1 MQQKW
6 DLPARAAV
14 WMELLLMEL
23 VKLSEQCTPLDEY
36 GSSASTIAASA
47 RLLAEPAAPVPNC
60 MINLADTVPCATMQQ
75 KGDFDSVRAPVSM
88 HSSWN
93 GAS

>member
-1 MQQKW
+1 
-6 DLPARAAV
+6 
-14 WMELLLMEL
+14 MEL

-60 MINLADTVPCATMQQ
+60 MINLADTVPYATMQQ
-75 KGDFDSVRAPVSM
+75 KGDFDSVRALVSM

>member
-6 DLPARAAV
+6 DLPACAAV
-14 WMELLLMEL
+14 WMKLLLMDL

-36 GSSASTIAASA
+36 CSSASTIAASA
-47 RLLAEPAAPVPNC
+47 RVLAEPAAPVPYC
-60 MINLADTVPCATMQQ
+60 MIILADTVPYATMQQ
-75 KGDFDSVRAPVSM
+75 KDDFDSVRTPVSM